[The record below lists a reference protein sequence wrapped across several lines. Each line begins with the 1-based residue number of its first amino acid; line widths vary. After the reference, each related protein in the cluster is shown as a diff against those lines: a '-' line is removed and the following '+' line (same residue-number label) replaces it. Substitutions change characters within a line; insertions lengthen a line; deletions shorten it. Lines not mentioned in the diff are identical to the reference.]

1 MRKEFLELW
10 VHDNNELETILHKR
24 IVARE
29 KLHHW
34 PLSYVEKIILEDD
47 TVLIYKSQSLATSVE
62 HEFYRKTEAPF
73 LISPLWIN
81 ICNGCSMMLLP
92 YIHSLKNGKDS
103 SVDENEFDKDI
114 SLISNCIQ
122 TIENLPIF
130 WDFSSIER
138 FLTVAKDVGNI
149 LDSFPGTMTSE
160 YKKWLIKKA
169 PVCFYN
175 QFIGNVHGD
184 LKEENIF
191 RKDKKILY
199 IIDWQLPMKAPIL
212 LENAL
217 AFRLAG
223 FNAIER
229 YGEFGRMALI
239 YHLIW
244 YTLAYKKW
252 IPVEFVKDTA
262 IALLKEFNEGIK

>member
-10 VHDNNELETILHKR
+10 IHDNKELEIVLNKR
-24 IVARE
+24 IVSRE

-34 PLSYVEKIILEDD
+34 PLSYVEKILLEDN

-62 HEFYRKTEAPF
+62 HEFYQKIKAPF
-73 LISPLWIN
+73 LISPLWID
-81 ICNGCSMMLLP
+81 IYNGCSMMLLP
-92 YIHSLKNGKDS
+92 YIPNLENGEDN
-103 SVDENEFDKDI
+103 SVNEDEFDKDI
-114 SLISNCIQ
+114 SQISKHIQ
-122 TIENLPIF
+122 KIENLPIF
-130 WDFSSIER
+130 WDFSSIEK
-138 FLTVAKDVGNI
+138 FLTVAKDVGSI
-149 LDSFPGTMTSE
+149 LDSFTGTITSE

-184 LKEENIF
+184 LKVENIF

-252 IPVEFVKDTA
+252 IPVDFVRDTA
-262 IALLKEFNEGIK
+262 ITLLKEFNEETK